1 MAKAQIILSEEGGI
15 DLWSQE
21 TVNFKNEDFS
31 DLQVEPIFNLHY
43 RIYVQCTVVVLV
55 ALFDIFTNVIYDG
68 VEASCHGLTS
78 YHGQVSWRL
87 TCVSRLAQ
95 EIYLIV
101 IES

>member
-43 RIYVQCTVVVLV
+43 RIYVQC
-55 ALFDIFTNVIYDG
+55 FTNVIYDG